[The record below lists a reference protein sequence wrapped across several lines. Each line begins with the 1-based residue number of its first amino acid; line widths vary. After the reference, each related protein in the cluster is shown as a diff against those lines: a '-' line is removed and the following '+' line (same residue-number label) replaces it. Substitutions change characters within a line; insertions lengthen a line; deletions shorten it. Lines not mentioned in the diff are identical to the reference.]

1 MKKKLKRIIAV
12 FVSILVLVIAF
23 QVGRKLLANRKTET
37 EQAAVT
43 VVTGSPEIGTLESS
57 VMYSGTL
64 MPEKMVTVLPKAAGK
79 LEKIVVAE
87 GQEVVEGDLLGTVD
101 KEVAKLQMEQARA
114 AYQAAYAQYKVALR
128 GVRPAELEN
137 ARALLAQAEKDL
149 FSAKTNL
156 ERSKR
161 LLDAGTISQSNY
173 EETERLYQ
181 NAATEVE
188 NVRRKV
194 QLMAEGSGSEELE
207 MAEANAEAAE
217 AQYELAKLQYENTEI
232 AAPVSGMV
240 AKIMA
245 EEGSMV
251 GPEVPIL
258 LLVQDNPI
266 HVEIPMPEKYYGK
279 ISGKTDAI
287 EARIFPAAYPESGP
301 YTGEV
306 RNISRVLDPESRTFT
321 LEVTIDNPEQRL
333 RPGMYVNVEI
343 VLART
348 ENTVMVPESSLVF
361 RNDMQVV
368 FVVDGTDADGPGKKQ
383 AKMKQ
388 VRVGLRRDGI
398 AEISEGINSEDR
410 IIIKGNA
417 FLEEGQLIEP
427 VDG

>member
-1 MKKKLKRIIAV
+1 MKKKLKRIIAI
-12 FVSILVLVIAF
+12 FVTIPVLIIAF
-23 QVGRKLLANRKTET
+23 QVGRKLLANRESDVVR
-37 EQAAVT
+37 AAVP
-43 VVTGSPEIGTLESS
+43 VVTEMPKVGSLENSIL
-57 VMYSGTL
+57 YSGTL
-64 MPEKMVTVLPKAAGK
+64 VPEKMVTVLPKTSGK
-79 LEKIVVAE
+79 LERIYVEEGQVVA
-87 GQEVVEGDLLGTVD
+87 EGDLLGTVD

-114 AYQAAYAQYKVALR
+114 AYQAAFAQYKVALR

-149 FSAKTNL
+149 VSAKTNL

-161 LLDAGTISQSNY
+161 LLDAGTISQANY

-181 NAATEVE
+181 NAATEVS
-188 NVRRKV
+188 NVRRQV
-194 QLMAEGSGSEELE
+194 ELMAEGSGREELE
-207 MAEANAEAAE
+207 MAGANAEAAE

-251 GPEVPIL
+251 GPGVPIL
-258 LLVQDNPI
+258 LLVQDDPVY
-266 HVEIPMPEKYYGK
+266 VEIPMPEKYYGK
-279 ISGKTDAI
+279 ISEKTGGI
-287 EARIFPAAYPESGP
+287 EARVFPAAYPDSEP
-301 YTGEV
+301 YFGEV
-306 RNISRVLDPESRTFT
+306 TNVARVLDPESRTFS
-321 LEVTIDNPEQRL
+321 LEVSIDNPEQKL
-333 RPGMYVNVEI
+333 RPGMYVTVEI
-343 VLART
+343 ILDRS

-361 RNDMQVV
+361 RNDTQVV
-368 FVVDGTDADGPGKKQ
+368 FIVDGDEKTQ

-398 AEISEGINSEDR
+398 AEISEGINSGDR

>member
-1 MKKKLKRIIAV
+1 MKKKLKRIIAI
-12 FVSILVLVIAF
+12 FVTIPVLIIAF
-23 QVGRKLLANRKTET
+23 QVGRKLLANREP
-37 EQAAVT
+37 EVVRAAVP
-43 VVTGSPEIGTLESS
+43 VVTELPKVGSLENSIL
-57 VMYSGTL
+57 YSGTL
-64 MPEKMVTVLPKAAGK
+64 VPEKMVTVLPKTSGK
-79 LEKIVVAE
+79 LEQIYVEE
-87 GQEVVEGDLLGTVD
+87 GQIVAEGDLLGTVD
-101 KEVAKLQMEQARA
+101 KEVTKLQMEQASA
-114 AYQAAYAQYKVALR
+114 AYQAAFAQYRVALR

-149 FSAKTNL
+149 ASAKTNL

-181 NAATEVE
+181 NASTEVS
-188 NVRRKV
+188 NARRRV
-194 QLMAEGSGSEELE
+194 ELMAEGSGREELE
-207 MAEANAEAAE
+207 MAGAHAEAAE
-217 AQYELAKLQYENTEI
+217 ARYNLAKLQYENTEI

-240 AKIMA
+240 AKITA

-251 GPEVPIL
+251 GPGVPIL
-258 LLVQDNPI
+258 VLVQDDPVY
-266 HVEIPMPEKYYGK
+266 VEIPMPEKYYGK
-279 ISGKTDAI
+279 ISEKTGSI
-287 EARIFPAAYPESGP
+287 EARVFPAAYPNSEP
-301 YTGEV
+301 YLGEV
-306 RNISRVLDPESRTFT
+306 TNVARVLDPESRTFS
-321 LEVTIDNPEQRL
+321 LEVSIDNPEQKL
-333 RPGMYVNVEI
+333 RPGMYVTVEI
-343 VLART
+343 ILDRS

-361 RNDMQVV
+361 RNDTQVV
-368 FVVDGTDADGPGKKQ
+368 FIVDGDEKTQ